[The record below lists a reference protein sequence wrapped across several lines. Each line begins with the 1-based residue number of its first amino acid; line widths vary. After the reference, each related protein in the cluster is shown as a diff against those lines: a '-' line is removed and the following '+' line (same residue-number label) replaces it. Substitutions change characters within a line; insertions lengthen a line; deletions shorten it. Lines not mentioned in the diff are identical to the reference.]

1 MVEWVRGGGGV
12 GELREGVQE
21 FGRIPTANIHTAVHC
36 YQFTGLCQ
44 TDSERQPR
52 RVHGMGCHGA
62 VLLRDRVRKQ
72 TRARQTRAEWRTSA
86 RWVGAEEG

>member
-1 MVEWVRGGGGV
+1 MVEWVRGGSGG
-12 GELREGVQE
+12 EG
-21 FGRIPTANIHTAVHC
+21 GGSRIWSHSNGNIHTAVHC

-52 RVHGMGCHGA
+52 RVHRMGCHGA

-72 TRARQTRAEWRTSA
+72 NRARQSRAGWRTSA